1 MTTQPAPWFPAFF
14 LQKRRESIFAAYVA
28 NLFRTLKVPNGIPVL
43 RLEVPNGIP
52 VLRLEVHNGIPML
65 RLEVPNGI
73 PVLHLSCEVE

>member
-1 MTTQPAPWFPAFF
+1 MTTQPVSVVF
-14 LQKRRESIFAAYVA
+14 LQKCRESFFAAYVA
-28 NLFRTLKVPNGIPVL
+28 NPFRTLKVPNGIPVL

-52 VLRLEVHNGIPML
+52 VLRLEVRNGIPML